1 MCFLSYPRKEGEMAI
16 ICLSKILD
24 GQEIKFD
31 VKTEMLFNAKLNMK
45 KSEQLFF
52 LSKQKAKLA
61 ASKLR
66 HFWLPKALTPK
77 SSNKVNEVNEDTN
90 TQNPKK
96 GLKQKD
102 ICAKRNKKGRRKE
115 GALEQ
120 EENIITNAGGRKT
133 GVVINGGG
141 IHINL
146 DVGNEK
152 VIRPGR
158 RFCIAGRHQKGWERE
173 SPANLRGAGLG
184 GASSCKDFK
193 WVRGTPSTT

>member
-1 MCFLSYPRKEGEMAI
+1 MKSTKTQKHKTLKE
-16 ICLSKILD
+16 
-24 GQEIKFD
+24 
-31 VKTEMLFNAKLNMK
+31 
-45 KSEQLFF
+45 
-52 LSKQKAKLA
+52 
-61 ASKLR
+61 
-66 HFWLPKALTPK
+66 
-77 SSNKVNEVNEDTN
+77 
-90 TQNPKK
+90 

-152 VIRPGR
+152 VIRSG
-158 RFCIAGRHQKGWERE
+158 
-173 SPANLRGAGLG
+173 
-184 GASSCKDFK
+184 
-193 WVRGTPSTT
+193 